1 MNWIRKTII
10 FIGLSIVFLFAFNA
24 NESVVEKI
32 QLEKT
37 DSSLSVDGI
46 HSSVFIQPQAVSSL
60 ASPDKNPHFSVSKY
74 FENLLVVIPDLKIDT
89 LFTPFANQDI
99 NRCEMVSLLLFPFHY
114 FW

>member
-1 MNWIRKTII
+1 MNWIQKTLI
-10 FIGLSIVFLFAFNA
+10 FIGLSIVFSFAINA
-24 NESVVEKI
+24 NETVVNKI

-46 HSSVFIQPQAVSSL
+46 HSSVFIQPQASNPLVSPQKTPVFTV
-60 ASPDKNPHFSVSKY
+60 AKY
-74 FENLLVVIPDLKIDT
+74 FENYLVVIPDLKVV
-89 LFTPFANQDI
+89 TPFALFANQDV